1 MIKPQPYRW
10 TLGTLVLI
18 ALAAV
23 AGYLR
28 LPSFAVTLALIAVIA
43 ILLTYDEWTVYLKQR
58 AAKPKHEPPTTIP
71 DFPAQTKRDFR

>member
-10 TLGTLVLI
+10 TFGTLVLI

-23 AGYLR
+23 AGYMR

-58 AAKPKHEPPTTIP
+58 AAKPKHEPPTQIP
-71 DFPAQTKRDFR
+71 DFPAQTKRPVR